1 MYINGR
7 HVTQFENKL
16 DLASEL
22 KSKPLRDLSPDDEVD
37 LENILMGEG
46 VYEET
51 ISDVTNSEGDENA
64 EEEVE
69 GDVGSDDDEDE
80 F

>member
-1 MYINGR
+1 M
-7 HVTQFENKL
+7 
-16 DLASEL
+16 
-22 KSKPLRDLSPDDEVD
+22 KPLHDLLPDHKVD
-37 LENILMGEG
+37 RENILMGEG

-51 ISDVTNSEGDENA
+51 ISDITNSEGDKNV

-69 GDVGSDDDEDE
+69 GDVESDNDKDE